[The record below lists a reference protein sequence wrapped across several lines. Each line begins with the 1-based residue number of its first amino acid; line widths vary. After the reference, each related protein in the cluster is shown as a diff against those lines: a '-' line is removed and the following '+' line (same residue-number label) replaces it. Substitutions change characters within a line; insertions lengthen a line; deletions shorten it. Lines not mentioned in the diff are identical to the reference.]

1 MFFRIF
7 VLNRVSNSSFFIM
20 LSQREKFLSS
30 VNIEFTFLVSL
41 NHTMD
46 LDYSSV
52 FRIFQGIDVFIIP
65 GPAIAS

>member
-1 MFFRIF
+1 
-7 VLNRVSNSSFFIM
+7 M

-52 FRIFQGIDVFIIP
+52 FRIFQGIDVLIIP